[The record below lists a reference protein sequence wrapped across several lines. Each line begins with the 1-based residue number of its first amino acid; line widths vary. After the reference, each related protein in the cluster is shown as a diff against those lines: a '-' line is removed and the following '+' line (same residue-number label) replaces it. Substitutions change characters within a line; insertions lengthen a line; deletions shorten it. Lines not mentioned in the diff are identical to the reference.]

1 MADLPLRDKIATLFL
16 CVLGVLVVLSMV
28 LQPSIAYEAAVE
40 GLETWWGIVF
50 PALLPF
56 FIGSQI
62 LLGLGV
68 VHAMGVMLEPI
79 MRPLFNVP
87 GCGSFVLA
95 MGLASG
101 YPIGA
106 VLTGNMRRD
115 SMLNK
120 YEGERLVSAAN
131 TADPLFMS
139 GAIAVGMFN
148 NVTLA
153 PLIMAAHYISAL
165 LNGLIV
171 RFYAPR
177 APRTKAPEAGH
188 EPVPARAVRAMFR
201 ARAEDGR
208 PLGSLM
214 GDAVQKSINT
224 LLIIGGFIIL
234 LSVVINV
241 LEAAP
246 LAGILGAVF
255 SSALAAVGLS
265 GELAP
270 AVLRGTFEITLG
282 CQATASSMTV
292 PLADRLILTGAVVAW
307 SGLSVHA
314 QVAAL
319 LHDTD
324 INVVPYMTSRMIH
337 GCLAGVITW
346 LLLPYA
352 PQLSTG
358 LGGVL
363 PVLALPSPAAG
374 ILTWGLMLKTA
385 ARRFVAVWALLTVLG
400 LAACLVR
407 PARR

>member
-1 MADLPLRDKIATLFL
+1 MPDLPLRDKVATLFL
-16 CVLGVLVVLSMV
+16 CALGVLVVLSMV
-28 LQPSIAYEAAVE
+28 LRPSIAYQAAVE

-115 SMLNK
+115 SMINK

-139 GAIAVGMFN
+139 GAVAVGMFN

-153 PLIMAAHYISAL
+153 PLIMAAHYMSAL

-177 APRTKAPEAGH
+177 APRTEAPEAGH
-188 EPVPARAVRAMFR
+188 QPVHVRAIKALFR

-208 PLGSLM
+208 PLGSLL

-241 LEAAP
+241 LESIP
-246 LAGILGAVF
+246 LADILGALIT
-255 SSALAAVGLS
+255 SALAAVGLS

-270 AVLRGTFEITLG
+270 AALRGTFEITLG
-282 CQATASSMTV
+282 CQATASTAAA
-292 PLADRLILTGAVVAW
+292 PLADRLVLVGAVIAW

-352 PQLSTG
+352 PQLSTA
-358 LGGVL
+358 LGGVV
-363 PVLALPSPAAG
+363 PVLALPSSEAG
-374 ILTWGLMLKTA
+374 ILTWSLMLMNST
-385 ARRFVAVWALLTVLG
+385 RRFLAVWSLLIALG
-400 LAACLVR
+400 IAACLLRAVR
-407 PARR
+407 R